1 MSDFYHDR
9 LGYKGHIAEDPASE
23 IITAT
28 AVTSAVGTVGVQ
40 GGRADS
46 HCYLAAVIVRD
57 VWFASTKQCVLN
69 LMAD

>member
-9 LGYKGHIAEDPASE
+9 LGYKGHIAEDPDSE

-40 GGRADS
+40 GGRADAP
-46 HCYLAAVIVRD
+46 LLFGGRD
-57 VWFASTKQCVLN
+57 CP
-69 LMAD
+69 